1 MGFSSIPNI
10 RLYPWTKVHLKFLW
24 RDTLHIPVP
33 KLGGGGREG
42 DDRPG
47 GGAATTPVV
56 PHKGLVVPDE
66 LIGVGQLPTV
76 ATEVLEAGKVP
87 MKIEN

>member
-1 MGFSSIPNI
+1 MGFSSIPII
-10 RLYPWTKVHLKFLW
+10 RIYPWTMIDLKFL
-24 RDTLHIPVP
+24 RCKTLHV
-33 KLGGGGREG
+33 LSGRGREG
-42 DDRPG
+42 DDGPG
-47 GGAATTPVV
+47 GWAATTPVV